1 LIAKL
6 TGRFDSAGDGHVVID
21 VGGVGYLVFCSA
33 RTLARMQQGD
43 TVVVLVETQ
52 VRDDGIYLYGFLDA
66 AERHWFR
73 LLIGI
78 QGVGPRVA
86 LAIQSVVAPH
96 DLMLAVAAG
105 DKAVLMRA
113 AGVGAKLAA
122 RITSELKDKV
132 AAISTLDETQQAAM
146 VAPQGGPAA
155 DAISA
160 LINLGFR
167 PVEASAAV
175 GSAAGRLGTGAA
187 VEALI
192 RGGLAELASKEPG
205 KEQR

>member
-1 LIAKL
+1 MIAKL
-6 TGRFDSAGDGHVVID
+6 TGRLDSADEGHAVID

-43 TVVVLVETQ
+43 SVTLLVETQ
-52 VRDDGIYLYGFLDA
+52 VREDGINLYGFLDA

-86 LAIQSVVAPH
+86 LAIQSVVAPQ

-105 DKAVLMRA
+105 DKAVLTRA
-113 AGVGAKLAA
+113 TGVGAKLAA
-122 RITSELKDKV
+122 RIASELKDKV
-132 AAISTLDETQQAAM
+132 AAMPVSGEILRDVA
-146 VAPQGGPAA
+146 VAPQRGPAA

-160 LINLGFR
+160 LVNLGFR
-167 PVEASAAV
+167 PVEATAAV
-175 GSAAGRLGTGAA
+175 GSVAGRLGAGAA

-192 RGGLAELASKEPG
+192 RGGLAELSN
-205 KEQR
+205 KEQGS

>member
-1 LIAKL
+1 VIAKL
-6 TGRFDSAGDGHVVID
+6 TGLLDAAGEGHAVVD

-33 RTLARMQQGD
+33 RTLARMQPGEAV
-43 TVVVLVETQ
+43 TLLIETQ
-52 VRDDGIYLYGFLDA
+52 VRDDGINLYGFLDA

-86 LAIQSVVAPH
+86 LAIQGVLPPRE
-96 DLMLAVAAG
+96 LMLAIASGDRAA
-105 DKAVLMRA
+105 LTRA

-122 RITSELKDKV
+122 RIASELKDKV
-132 AAISTLDETQQAAM
+132 AAVPAAD
-146 VAPQGGPAA
+146 GGGEAIAAAAAGPSA

-160 LINLGFR
+160 LVNLGFR
-167 PVEASAAV
+167 PAEAHAAIASV
-175 GSAAGRLGTGAA
+175 AGRLGAGAA

-192 RGGLAELASKEPG
+192 RGGLAELASRD
-205 KEQR
+205 QRP

>member
-1 LIAKL
+1 MIAKL
-6 TGRFDSAGDGHVVID
+6 TGLLDAAGDGHAVID

-33 RTLARMQQGD
+33 RTLARMQPGEA
-43 TVVVLVETQ
+43 VSLLIETQ
-52 VRDDGIYLYGFLDA
+52 VREDGINLYGFLDA

-86 LAIQSVVAPH
+86 LAIQGVLPPRE
-96 DLMLAVAAG
+96 LMLAIASGDRAA
-105 DKAVLMRA
+105 LMRA

-122 RITSELKDKV
+122 RIASELKDKV
-132 AAISTLDETQQAAM
+132 AAMPAADGAGEALAAAAA
-146 VAPQGGPAA
+146 APGPSA

-160 LINLGFR
+160 LVNLGFR
-167 PVEASAAV
+167 PAEAHAAV
-175 GSAAGRLGTGAA
+175 ALVAGRLGVGAA

-192 RGGLAELASKEPG
+192 RGGLAELASRESRP
-205 KEQR
+205 

>member
-1 LIAKL
+1 MIAKL
-6 TGRFDSAGDGHVVID
+6 TGRFDSADEGHVVID

-43 TVVVLVETQ
+43 TVTLLVETQ
-52 VRDDGIYLYGFLDA
+52 VREDGINLYGFLDA

-86 LAIQSVVAPH
+86 LAIQSVVAPQ

-122 RITSELKDKV
+122 RIASELKDKV
-132 AAISTLDETQQAAM
+132 AAMPVSGEALRDATI
-146 VAPQGGPAA
+146 APQHGPAA

-167 PVEASAAV
+167 PVEATAAV
-175 GSAAGRLGTGAA
+175 GSVAGRLGAGAA

-192 RGGLAELASKEPG
+192 RGGLAELSN
-205 KEQR
+205 KEQRS

>member
-1 LIAKL
+1 MIAKL
-6 TGRFDSAGDGHVVID
+6 TGLLDVTGDGHAVID

-33 RTLARMQQGD
+33 RTLARMQPGEA
-43 TVVVLVETQ
+43 VALLIETQ
-52 VRDDGIYLYGFLDA
+52 VREDGINLYGFLDA

-86 LAIQSVVAPH
+86 LAIQGVLPPRE
-96 DLMLAVAAG
+96 LMLAIAAG
-105 DKAVLMRA
+105 DRAALTRA

-122 RITSELKDKV
+122 RIASELKDKV
-132 AAISTLDETQQAAM
+132 ATMPAVEGAGESIAA
-146 VAPQGGPAA
+146 AAAASGPSA

-160 LINLGFR
+160 LVNLGFR
-167 PVEASAAV
+167 PVEAHAAIASV
-175 GSAAGRLGTGAA
+175 AGRLGAGAA

-192 RGGLAELASKEPG
+192 RGALAELASREP
-205 KEQR
+205 RP

>member
-1 LIAKL
+1 MIAKL
-6 TGRFDSAGDGHVVID
+6 TGLLDATGDGHAVID

-33 RTLARMQQGD
+33 RTLARMQPGEA
-43 TVVVLVETQ
+43 VALLIETQ
-52 VRDDGIYLYGFLDA
+52 VRDDGINLYGFLDA

-86 LAIQSVVAPH
+86 LAIQGVLPPRE
-96 DLMLAVAAG
+96 LMLAIASGDRAA
-105 DKAVLMRA
+105 LTRA

-122 RITSELKDKV
+122 RIASELKDKV
-132 AAISTLDETQQAAM
+132 AAMPAADGGGE
-146 VAPQGGPAA
+146 VIAAAAPPGPSA

-160 LINLGFR
+160 LVNLGFR
-167 PVEASAAV
+167 PAEAHAAIASV
-175 GSAAGRLGTGAA
+175 AGRLGAGAA

-192 RGGLAELASKEPG
+192 RGGLAELASRD
-205 KEQR
+205 QRP

>member
-1 LIAKL
+1 MIAKL
-6 TGRFDSAGDGHVVID
+6 TGLLDAAGDGHAVID

-33 RTLARMQQGD
+33 RTLARMQPGEA
-43 TVVVLVETQ
+43 VALLIETQ
-52 VRDDGIYLYGFLDA
+52 VRDDGINLYGFLDA

-86 LAIQSVVAPH
+86 LAIQGVLPPRE
-96 DLMLAVAAG
+96 LMLAIASGDRAA
-105 DKAVLMRA
+105 LTRA

-122 RITSELKDKV
+122 RIASELKDKV
-132 AAISTLDETQQAAM
+132 AAMPAADGGGEAIAAA
-146 VAPQGGPAA
+146 VAPGPSA

-160 LINLGFR
+160 LVNLGFR
-167 PVEASAAV
+167 PAEAHAAIASV
-175 GSAAGRLGTGAA
+175 AGRLGAGAA

-192 RGGLAELASKEPG
+192 RGGLAELASRD
-205 KEQR
+205 QRP

>member
-1 LIAKL
+1 MIAKL
-6 TGRFDSAGDGHVVID
+6 TGLLDAAGEGHAVID

-33 RTLARMQQGD
+33 RTLARMQPD
-43 TVVVLVETQ
+43 EAVTLLVETQ
-52 VRDDGIYLYGFLDA
+52 VREDGINLYGFLDA

-86 LAIQSVVAPH
+86 LAIQGVLPPRE
-96 DLMLAVAAG
+96 LMLAIASGDRAA
-105 DKAVLMRA
+105 LTRA

-122 RITSELKDKV
+122 RIASELKDKV
-132 AAISTLDETQQAAM
+132 AAMPAADGAEETVAA
-146 VAPQGGPAA
+146 VAAPGPSA

-160 LINLGFR
+160 LVNLGFR
-167 PVEASAAV
+167 PAEAHAAV
-175 GSAAGRLGTGAA
+175 AEVAGRLGVGAG

-192 RGGLAELASKEPG
+192 RGGLAELASREP
-205 KEQR
+205 RP